1 MRHQFDDTTSK
12 SLTLFS
18 DLIKDFTDLGLEVWT
33 KQLNEKENITTDL
46 PANLLFRQILEASD
60 GIYELIR
67 VGCINICKPLLRTC
81 LECYWQLAFI
91 LKDDDKRKARH
102 FLYHYN
108 KAKLHDLE
116 NVLFPNNKNSLAN
129 KLSKDRNLKEL
140 TLSETEKD
148 LGWKDYYTL
157 QEILNSDENRETAK
171 EYGEKKMKSWYH
183 YFIKSQKI
191 EDLAIQLEESGL
203 YEILFRNLS
212 SFIHGED
219 ILHSN
224 VVFYPNEKIGLKY
237 LRDIEQV
244 DFISNSTIIILRK
257 SILLFL
263 QKRMSSEKDSFVKLK
278 SLAEKFNGLQRK

>member
-1 MRHQFDDTTSK
+1 
-12 SLTLFS
+12 
-18 DLIKDFTDLGLEVWT
+18 LGLEVWT
-33 KQLNEKENITTDL
+33 KQLNDKENTTTDL

-60 GIYELIR
+60 GIYELVRI
-67 VGCINICKPLLRTC
+67 GCINICKPLLRTC

-91 LKDDDKRKARH
+91 LKDDEERKARH

-116 NVLFPNNKNSLAN
+116 NVLFPDNKNSLAN
-129 KLSKDRNLKEL
+129 KLSKDRNMKDL
-140 TLSETEKD
+140 TLSDAEKD

-157 QEILNSDENRETAK
+157 QDILSSNGNRETAK
-171 EYGEKKMKSWYH
+171 EYGKKKMKSWYH

-224 VVFYPNEKIGLKY
+224 VVFYPNEKVGLKY
-237 LRDIEQV
+237 LRDIGQV
-244 DFISNSTIIILRK
+244 DFIGNSTIIILRK
-257 SILLFL
+257 SILLFI
-263 QKRMSSEKDSFVKLK
+263 QKRMTTEKDSLVKLK
-278 SLAEKFNGLQRK
+278 LLAEKFNSVRGK